1 MAEWWE
7 TFFEG
12 VALDLWR
19 LAVSVSQTVA
29 DADRIEK
36 LLEPPAGAA
45 LLDAPCGFGRVA
57 NELAKRGYRVSG
69 IDLAPEY
76 VAEATERAQRDGLPA
91 EFRVGDMRALPWQ
104 EAFDGVFCTGNSF
117 GYCLDEGNASY
128 LRSVARA
135 LKPGGRFLLEYPLV
149 AEAMLVKVQ
158 MNAWYQVG
166 DVYGLANR
174 RYDVRTG
181 RLHVDYTFI
190 RNGKFDQRECSYRV
204 YTCRQL
210 CELVEAAGMSVA
222 ATWGSADRTPFA
234 LGSSEL
240 LLLATKA

>member
-19 LAVSVSQTVA
+19 LAVSDEQTRA
-29 DADRIEK
+29 DADRIQK
-36 LLEPPAGAA
+36 LLELPAGAK
-45 LLDAPCGFGRVA
+45 LLDVPCGFGRIA
-57 NELAKRGYRVSG
+57 MELAKRGYQVSG

-76 VAEATERAQRDGLPA
+76 VAEATERAQRDGLSA
-91 EFRVGDMRALPWQ
+91 EFRQGDMRAMPWR
-104 EAFDGVFCTGNSF
+104 EAFDGAFCTGNSF
-117 GYCLDEGNASY
+117 GYCLDEGNASF
-128 LRSVARA
+128 LSSVAQA
-135 LKPGGRFLLEYPLV
+135 LRPGGRFLLECPLV
-149 AEAMLVKVQ
+149 AEAILLNVR

-190 RNGKFDQRECSYRV
+190 RDGVFHQRECSYRI

-210 CELVEAAGMSVA
+210 CEMVEAAGLAISGA
-222 ATWGSADRTPFA
+222 WGSADRTPFT
-234 LGSSEL
+234 LQSSEL
-240 LLLATKA
+240 LLLAAKE